1 MTPQASSKTD
11 HTTSHVF
18 MGPSSPENPS
28 SIPTSASNT
37 LHARL
42 FARNHPHDRST
53 LSHEKPCRLVCYAGR
68 CGAGERLASR
78 QAQRKKT
85 DPGPAN
91 RSPDPDRVGNDVLGR
106 PFQAACRLCWYQCAA
121 RRIPASKPT
130 PGSRRRSDRSGC
142 VEDVIS
148 RQHVECGRR
157 SAVLRKDRPR
167 ACPTVSSSSGQGVA
181 VTLAD
186 GAQHGVRRD
195 GRRVSGVMDGRRGRL
210 PRGAPPPWGRRPR
223 RR

>member
-1 MTPQASSKTD
+1 MFLWGLHRLKTRLRFPRVPQTLCTRDYLPEIIPMTGQLSAMRNRADLYVMLGVVEPARASQ
-11 HTTSHVF
+11 
-18 MGPSSPENPS
+18 
-28 SIPTSASNT
+28 
-37 LHARL
+37 
-42 FARNHPHDRST
+42 
-53 LSHEKPCRLVCYAGR
+53 
-68 CGAGERLASR
+68 

-91 RSPDPDRVGNDVLGR
+91 RSPDPDRVGNNVLGR